1 MPWRGPAAFLLFWV
15 VALGVGSTFVLAV
28 VGGGFGWLALL
39 ALPAFV
45 LLLIMIARTRR
56 GP

>member
-15 VALGVGSTFVLAV
+15 VALGVGSTFVLVV